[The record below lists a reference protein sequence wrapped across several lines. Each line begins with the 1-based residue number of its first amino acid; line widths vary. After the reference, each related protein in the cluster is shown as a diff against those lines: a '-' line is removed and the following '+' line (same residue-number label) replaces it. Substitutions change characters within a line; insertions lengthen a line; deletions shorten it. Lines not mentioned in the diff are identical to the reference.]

1 MNRITTKI
9 RIKKLLGIVVLGLLW
24 CNILIA
30 EEYPNS
36 WKLDIHCKQGKWEWH
51 ESAFVFNV
59 ENNEFSLGP
68 FNRWDK
74 KDFVFKGKI
83 ENDKINITE
92 KLTFSDGWK
101 GTIKYSGEFINDN
114 EATLKGGT
122 SWDPPWKCKGRFF
135 KVDRPPHFTPLK
147 YLSEATE
154 EIIKFTSYN
163 PGIPLTIVSGAYVNS
178 PVEVSGKLILP
189 KEGDNLPVVVT
200 VHSSGGPSEF
210 TSVVQSW
217 RNDFKNQLLKN
228 NIGIFEIDNFTSR
241 GAKETA
247 TNQGKVSINAGELDA
262 LVAYKILDK
271 HPRVNAKKLGITGLS
286 RGGTASNMAVEKK
299 FSDVVIG
306 EENYYL
312 ASLPMAPDCY
322 NVGFE
327 NPTPTPAKI
336 LFLLGGADD
345 YTPAKFCVKYAEK
358 MKKAGGDVE
367 VIVKEGWHHD
377 FYSDTP
383 TENCKGCIHMNKC
396 EINFP
401 EGWVLDD
408 KGFIT
413 ENLQEPMAKFFKM
426 DLEKWREKFIKAGEK
441 PGASN
446 KLYRKLYTKIYKKCG
461 DKGTTVGGDHGKETV
476 DIAVP
481 FFVNALK

>member
-1 MNRITTKI
+1 MM
-9 RIKKLLGIVVLGLLW
+9 KKLLGIAVLCLLW
-24 CNILIA
+24 CNISIA
-30 EEYPNS
+30 EKYPNS
-36 WKLDIHCKQGKWEWH
+36 WKLDIHCKQGSNEWY
-51 ESAFVFNV
+51 ESAFVVNV

-68 FNRWDK
+68 FNRWGRK
-74 KDFVFKGKI
+74 NEVFEGKI
-83 ENDKINITE
+83 KNDKINITE
-92 KLTFSDGWK
+92 KVTFSDGWK
-101 GTIKYSGEFINDN
+101 GTIKYAGEFINDS
-114 EATLKGGT
+114 EAALKGGT
-122 SWDPPWKCKGRFF
+122 SWTSPWKCKGRFF
-135 KVDRPPHFTPLK
+135 KVDRPALSTPLK

-163 PGIPLTIVSGAYVNS
+163 PGIPLTIISGAYVNS

-189 KEGDNLPVVVT
+189 KEGNNLPVVVT

-210 TSVVQSW
+210 TSPVQSW

-241 GAKETA
+241 GTKETA

-271 HPRVNAKKLGITGLS
+271 HPRVNAKKLGVTGLS
-286 RGGTASNMAVEKK
+286 RGGSASNMVVEKK
-299 FSDVVIG
+299 FSDAILG

-312 ASLPMAPDCY
+312 ASLPMASDCY
-322 NVGFE
+322 NAVFE

-345 YTPAKFCVKYAEK
+345 YTLAKFCVKYAEK
-358 MKKAGGDVE
+358 MKKAGGNVE
-367 VIVKEGWHHD
+367 VIVKEGWHHN
-377 FYSDTP
+377 FYSDAP
-383 TENCKGCIHMNKC
+383 PVKCKGCIHMNKC

-401 EGWVLDD
+401 EGWILDD

-413 ENLQEPMAKFFKM
+413 ENLQEPFAKFFKM
-426 DLEKWREKFIKAGEK
+426 DLEKWREKFIKAGDK
-441 PGASN
+441 PGAAN
-446 KLYRKLYTKIYKKCG
+446 KLYRKLYIKIYKKCG
-461 DKGTTVGGDHGKETV
+461 SRGATVGGDHGKETV

>member
-1 MNRITTKI
+1 M
-9 RIKKLLGIVVLGLLW
+9 KKLSLYVVLGLLW
-24 CNILIA
+24 CNISIA

-36 WKLDIHCKQGKWEWH
+36 WKLDIHCKQGSHEWY
-51 ESAFVFNV
+51 ESAFVVNV

-68 FNRWDK
+68 YNRWQHK
-74 KDFVFKGKI
+74 NFKWKGKI
-83 ENDKINITE
+83 KGNKINISETF
-92 KLTFSDGWK
+92 TFSNGQVGK
-101 GTIKYSGEFINDN
+101 TNHSGKFINDN
-114 EATLKGGT
+114 ETILKGGN
-122 SWDPPWKCKGRFF
+122 SSYNPPWKCNGRFF

-163 PGIPLTIVSGAYVNS
+163 PGVPLTIINGSYVNS

-210 TSVVQSW
+210 TSPIQSW

-241 GAKETA
+241 GAKETV
-247 TNQGKVSINAGELDA
+247 TNQGRVSINAGELDA

-336 LFLLGGADD
+336 LFLLGGDDD

-377 FYSDTP
+377 FYTDTP

-401 EGWVLDD
+401 EGWILND

-426 DLEKWREKFIKAGEK
+426 DLEKWTEKFIKAGEK

>member
-1 MNRITTKI
+1 MKKI
-9 RIKKLLGIVVLGLLW
+9 LGIMVLGLLW
-24 CNILIA
+24 CNISIA

-36 WKLDIHCKQGKWEWH
+36 WKLDIHCKQGSSEWH

-68 FNRWDK
+68 FNRWSNK
-74 KDFVFKGKI
+74 NIVFKGKI
-83 ENDKINITE
+83 ENDKIKITE

-101 GTIKYSGEFINDN
+101 GTVKYSGEFINDY
-114 EATLKGGT
+114 EATIKGGT
-122 SWDPPWKCKGRFF
+122 TWDPPWKCKGRFF

-163 PGIPLTIVSGAYVNS
+163 PGIPLTIISGAYVNS

-210 TSVVQSW
+210 TSVTQSW

-241 GAKETA
+241 GTKETA

-336 LFLLGGADD
+336 LFLLGGA
-345 YTPAKFCVKYAEK
+345 
-358 MKKAGGDVE
+358 
-367 VIVKEGWHHD
+367 
-377 FYSDTP
+377 
-383 TENCKGCIHMNKC
+383 
-396 EINFP
+396 
-401 EGWVLDD
+401 
-408 KGFIT
+408 
-413 ENLQEPMAKFFKM
+413 
-426 DLEKWREKFIKAGEK
+426 R
-441 PGASN
+441 
-446 KLYRKLYTKIYKKCG
+446 
-461 DKGTTVGGDHGKETV
+461 
-476 DIAVP
+476 
-481 FFVNALK
+481 

>member
-1 MNRITTKI
+1 M
-9 RIKKLLGIVVLGLLW
+9 KKVLGIIILGLLC
-24 CNILIA
+24 CNNLIA

-36 WKLDIHCKQGKWEWH
+36 WKLDIYCKQGKWEWH
-51 ESAFVFNV
+51 ESAFVMNV

-68 FNRWDK
+68 FNRWNK
-74 KDFVFKGKI
+74 KNFVFKGKI
-83 ENDKINITE
+83 ENNKINITE
-92 KLTFSDGWK
+92 KLTFSDGYK
-101 GTIKYSGEFINDN
+101 GTIKYSGEFISDK
-114 EATLKGGT
+114 EATLKGKFK
-122 SWDPPWKCKGRFF
+122 SEPDWECKGRFF

-163 PGIPLTIVSGAYVNS
+163 PGIPLTIINGSYVNS

-210 TSVVQSW
+210 TSVTQSW

-286 RGGTASNMAVEKK
+286 RGGSASNMAVEKK

-401 EGWVLDD
+401 DGWLIDD

-413 ENLQEPMAKFFKM
+413 KNLQEPMAKFFKM
-426 DLEKWREKFIKAGEK
+426 DLEKWRKKFIKAGDK

-446 KLYRKLYTKIYKKCG
+446 KLYRKLYIKIYKKCG
-461 DKGTTVGGDHGKETV
+461 DKGTTVGGDHGQETV

-481 FFVNALK
+481 FFVNALKS

>member
-1 MNRITTKI
+1 M
-9 RIKKLLGIVVLGLLW
+9 KKLLGILVLGLLW
-24 CNILIA
+24 CNVLIA

-36 WKLDIHCKQGKWEWH
+36 WKMDIHCKQGKNTWY
-51 ESAFVFNV
+51 ESAFIVNV
-59 ENNEFSLGP
+59 ENNEFTMGP
-68 FNRWDK
+68 YNRWK
-74 KDFVFKGKI
+74 NKDYVFKGKI
-83 ENDKINITE
+83 ENKNIKINETWKWKSGDKD
-92 KLTFSDGWK
+92 KLNYT
-101 GTIKYSGEFINDN
+101 GEFINSN
-114 EATLKGGT
+114 EAILKGT
-122 SWDPPWKCKGRFF
+122 YKADPDWKCNGRFF

-163 PGIPLTIVSGAYVNS
+163 PGVPLTIINGSYVNS

-210 TSVVQSW
+210 TSITQSW
-217 RNDFKNQLLKN
+217 RDDFKNQLLKN
-228 NIGIFEIDNFTSR
+228 NIGIFEIDNFTGR
-241 GAKETA
+241 GTKNVH

-286 RGGTASNMAVEKK
+286 RGGNASNMAVEKK
-299 FSDVVIG
+299 FSAAVLG

-312 ASLPMAPDCY
+312 ASLPMASDCF
-322 NVGFE
+322 NAAFE

-336 LFLLGGADD
+336 LFLLGGDDD
-345 YTPAKFCVKYAEK
+345 YTLAKFCVKYAEK

-377 FYSDTP
+377 FYVDAPPSK
-383 TENCKGCIHMNKC
+383 CSGCVHFNKC
-396 EINFP
+396 EVHFP
-401 EGWVLDD
+401 EGWALND

-413 ENLQEPMAKFFKM
+413 ENLQEPFTKFFKM
-426 DLEKWREKFIKAGEK
+426 DLEKWREKFIKASTK

-446 KLYRKLYTKIYKKCG
+446 KLYRKLYKKMYKKCG
-461 DKGTTVGGDHGKETV
+461 ERGTTVGGDHGKETV

-481 FFVNALK
+481 FFVNALKQ

>member
-1 MNRITTKI
+1 M
-9 RIKKLLGIVVLGLLW
+9 KKLLGIVVLGLLW

-36 WKLDIHCKQGKWEWH
+36 WKLDIHCKQGKWEWY

-83 ENDKINITE
+83 ENDKIKITE

-101 GTIKYSGEFINDN
+101 GTIKYSGEFINDY
-114 EATLKGGT
+114 EATIKGVT
-122 SWDPPWKCKGRFF
+122 SWNPPWRCKGRFF

-163 PGIPLTIVSGAYVNS
+163 PGIPLTIINGSYLNS

-210 TSVVQSW
+210 TDVTQSW

-247 TNQGKVSINAGELDA
+247 SNQGKVSINAGELDA

-286 RGGTASNMAVEKK
+286 RGGNAANMAVEKK

-306 EENYYL
+306 KENYYL
-312 ASLPMAPDCY
+312 ASLPMASDCF
-322 NVGFE
+322 NVAFE

-345 YTPAKFCVKYAEK
+345 YTLAKFCVAYAEK
-358 MKKAGGDVE
+358 MKKAGGNVE

-377 FYSDTP
+377 FYNDGPATRCP
-383 TENCKGCIHMNKC
+383 KCVHFNKC
-396 EINFP
+396 EIHAP
-401 EGWVLDD
+401 KGWVMNDE
-408 KGFIT
+408 GFIS
-413 ENLQEPMAKFFKM
+413 ESQHDVFQKVFKIDLKKLRKKF
-426 DLEKWREKFIKAGEK
+426 EKASSK
-441 PGASN
+441 PGATN
-446 KLYRKLYTKIYKKCG
+446 KLYRKLYIKMYKKCG
-461 DKGTTVGGDHGKETV
+461 ERGTTVGGDHGKETV

>member
-1 MNRITTKI
+1 MKKI
-9 RIKKLLGIVVLGLLW
+9 FFLLIVYFLSS
-24 CNILIA
+24 NFA
-30 EEYPNS
+30 FAMEYPNS
-36 WKLDIHCKQGKWEWH
+36 WKMDILCKQGKWQWY
-51 ESAFVFNV
+51 ESAFVVNV
-59 ENNEFSLGP
+59 QNNEFSLGP
-68 FNRWDK
+68 YKRWSSK
-74 KDFVFKGKI
+74 NIKWKGKI
-83 ENDKINITE
+83 NGNKIKISGS
-92 KLTFSDGWK
+92 LTFKNGNRE
-101 GTIKYSGEFINDN
+101 TIKYSGEFINDN

-122 SWDPPWKCKGRFF
+122 TWDPPWRCKGRFF
-135 KVDRPPHFTPLK
+135 KVDRPPHLSTLK

-163 PGIPLTIVSGAYVNS
+163 PGIPLTIINGSYVNS
-178 PVEVSGKLILP
+178 PVEVTGKLILP
-189 KEGDNLPVVVT
+189 KEGNNLPVVVT

-210 TSVVQSW
+210 TSITQSW

-228 NIGIFEIDNFTSR
+228 NIGILEIDNFTAR

-247 TNQGKVSINAGELDA
+247 SNQGKVSINAGELDA

-286 RGGTASNMAVEKK
+286 RGGNAANMAVEKK
-299 FSDVVIG
+299 FSDVVLG

-312 ASLPMAPDCY
+312 ASLPMASDCF
-322 NVGFE
+322 NVAFE

-345 YTPAKFCVKYAEK
+345 YTLAKFCVAYAEK

-367 VIVKEGWHHD
+367 VIVKEGWHHN
-377 FYSDTP
+377 FYGDEP
-383 TENCKGCIHMNKC
+383 EHKCKGCVHFNKC
-396 EINFP
+396 EVHAP
-401 EGWVLDD
+401 QGWMMNDE
-408 KGFIT
+408 GFIS
-413 ENLQEPMAKFFKM
+413 ENQYDVFQKVFKM
-426 DLEKWREKFIKAGEK
+426 DLNKWRKKFEKASTK

-446 KLYRKLYTKIYKKCG
+446 KLYRKLYTKMYKKCG
-461 DKGTTVGGDHGKETV
+461 ERGTTIGGDHGKETV

>member
-1 MNRITTKI
+1 MRKLFLLILFSIFFTTA
-9 RIKKLLGIVVLGLLW
+9 
-24 CNILIA
+24 NA
-30 EEYPNS
+30 EKYPNS
-36 WKLDIHCKQGKWEWH
+36 WKMDIFCKQSKWQWY
-51 ESAFVFNV
+51 ESAFVVNV
-59 ENNEFSLGP
+59 ENNEFSFGP
-68 FNRWDK
+68 YDRWNK
-74 KDFVFKGKI
+74 KNFVFKEKLMEI
-83 ENDKINITE
+83 KLNITE
-92 KLTFSDGWK
+92 KLTFSDGYR
-101 GTIKYSGEFINDN
+101 GSINYSGKFINDN
-114 EATLKGGT
+114 EATIKGGT

-135 KVDRPPHFTPLK
+135 KVDRPPHLTPLK

-163 PGIPLTIVSGAYVNS
+163 PGIPLTIINGSYVNS

-189 KEGDNLPVVVT
+189 KEGNNLPVVVT

-210 TSVVQSW
+210 TSVTQSW

-228 NIGIFEIDNFTSR
+228 NIGIFEIDNFTAR

-247 TNQGKVSINAGELDA
+247 SNQGKVSINAGELDA

-286 RGGTASNMAVEKK
+286 RGGNAANMTVEKK
-299 FSDVVIG
+299 FSDVVLG
-306 EENYYL
+306 EGNYYL
-312 ASLPMAPDCY
+312 ASLPMASDCF
-322 NVGFE
+322 NVAFE

-345 YTPAKFCVKYAEK
+345 YTLAKFCVAYAEK

-377 FYSDTP
+377 FYADTP
-383 TENCKGCIHMNKC
+383 ARECKDCVHFNKC
-396 EINFP
+396 EIHAP
-401 EGWVLDD
+401 KGWIMNDE
-408 KGFIT
+408 GFIS
-413 ENLQEPMAKFFKM
+413 ESQYDVFKKVFKM
-426 DLEKWREKFIKAGEK
+426 DLKKWRKKFEKASTK

-446 KLYRKLYTKIYKKCG
+446 KLYRKLYMKMYKKCG
-461 DKGTTVGGDHGKETV
+461 ERGTTVGGDHGKETV

-481 FFVNALK
+481 FFVNALKS

>member
-1 MNRITTKI
+1 M
-9 RIKKLLGIVVLGLLW
+9 LW
-24 CNILIA
+24 SNILTA

-51 ESAFVFNV
+51 ESAFVVNV

-68 FNRWDK
+68 FNRWRNK
-74 KDFVFKGKI
+74 NIVFKGKI
-83 ENDKINITE
+83 ENGKIKITE
-92 KLTFSDGWK
+92 QLTFSNGYK
-101 GTIKYSGEFINDN
+101 GTIKYSGEVINDN
-114 EATLKGGT
+114 EATIKGGT
-122 SWDPPWKCKGRFF
+122 PSWDDPWRCKGRFF
-135 KVDRPPHFTPLK
+135 KVDRPPHFTSLK

-163 PGIPLTIVSGAYVNS
+163 PGIPLTIINGSYVNS

-189 KEGDNLPVVVT
+189 KEGNNLPVVVT

-210 TSVVQSW
+210 NDVTQSW

-247 TNQGKVSINAGELDA
+247 SNQGKVSINAGELDA

-286 RGGTASNMAVEKK
+286 RGGNAANMAVEKK
-299 FSDVVIG
+299 FSDVVLG
-306 EENYYL
+306 KENYYL
-312 ASLPMAPDCY
+312 ASLPMASDCF
-322 NVGFE
+322 NVAFE

-345 YTPAKFCVKYAEK
+345 YTLAKFCVAYAEK

-377 FYSDTP
+377 FYADVP
-383 TENCKGCIHMNKC
+383 AHKCKDCVHFNKC
-396 EINFP
+396 EIHAP
-401 EGWVLDD
+401 KGWIMNDE
-408 KGFIT
+408 GFIS
-413 ENLQEPMAKFFKM
+413 ESQYDVFKKAFKM
-426 DLEKWREKFIKAGEK
+426 DLQKWRNKFEKASAK

-446 KLYRKLYTKIYKKCG
+446 KLYRKLYIKMYKKCG
-461 DKGTTVGGDHGKETV
+461 ERGTTVGGDHGKETV

>member
-1 MNRITTKI
+1 M
-9 RIKKLLGIVVLGLLW
+9 KKLLGILVLCLLW
-24 CNILIA
+24 CNQSIA

-36 WKLDIHCKQGKWEWH
+36 WKMDIHCKQGKWEWH
-51 ESAFVFNV
+51 ESAFVVNV

-68 FNRWDK
+68 YDRWNK
-74 KDFVFKGKI
+74 KNFKWKGKI
-83 ENDKINITE
+83 EGNKINISE
-92 KLTFSDGWK
+92 QLTFKEGNRE
-101 GTIKYSGEFINDN
+101 TIKYSGEFVNDK

-122 SWDPPWKCKGRFF
+122 SWDPPWRCNGRFF
-135 KVDRPPHFTPLK
+135 KVDRPAHFTPLK

-210 TSVVQSW
+210 TNVVQSW

-241 GAKETA
+241 GTKETA

-299 FSDVVIG
+299 FSDAVIG

-322 NVGFE
+322 NMGFE

-367 VIVKEGWHHD
+367 VIVKEGWHHN
-377 FYSDTP
+377 FYTDTP

-426 DLEKWREKFIKAGEK
+426 DLEKWRKKFIKSADK

-446 KLYRKLYTKIYKKCG
+446 KLYRKLYIKMYKKCG
-461 DKGTTVGGDHGKETV
+461 DKGTTIGGDHGKETV